1 MKRLKSALLAFSRA
15 TIGGAFWLATRSFH
29 YVEVRGL
36 EYDSKASHTYYAMA
50 HKRDL
55 DPMVL
60 VPTVVFHLG
69 WRGMAGGVHFALRG
83 DGFAPGYLA
92 RLVMYPRW
100 ISRALRLLSVGSALR
115 WLGAHPTDDL
125 LRPAEEW
132 IRELLSLG
140 NDGPAGDVFSPD
152 LIEEIAT
159 ATGEPYTQIEAC
171 SLSQLLDW
179 RYQHALQHF
188 YGPEILAGTVRR
200 SLERHVVASIKER
213 LADLDAWLWS
223 GGSLFGSPEGQLS
236 PDGKLSPINSG
247 LHRILRAA
255 PPDTR
260 IVPIFTIYDFMTV
273 GRIRIFIDFAPAI
286 EHAPALSPNEFDT
299 QLRLAWLQSARFT
312 CTQLASGFL
321 VQAHRA
327 GLSSFTLDDLADELH
342 HRAITLA
349 EAGRHVDQQ
358 LLKPRGTRKR
368 AARFLAYAVRHGVV
382 RRTGD
387 NSWVPTVTETVIK
400 VRPREVGYDQLP
412 LMYAWNELQEMLSIQ
427 MIDALPV

>member
-1 MKRLKSALLAFSRA
+1 MKRLESALLAFSRA

-29 YVEVRGL
+29 YVEVHGL
-36 EYDSKASHTYYAMA
+36 EYDSRAPHTYYGMA

-55 DPMVL
+55 DPMLL
-60 VPTVVFHLG
+60 VPTVVFHRR
-69 WRGMAGGVHFALRG
+69 WRGLAGDVHFALRG

-100 ISRALRLLSVGSALR
+100 ISRTLRLLSVGSALR
-115 WLGAHPTDDL
+115 WLGAHPSDDL

-140 NDGPAGDVFSPD
+140 SDGRAGDVLSPD
-152 LIEEIAT
+152 FLEEVAT
-159 ATGEPYTQIEAC
+159 ATGEPYRKIEDC

-188 YGPEILAGTVRR
+188 YGPEILAGNVRR
-200 SLERHVVASIKER
+200 SLERHVVARIKER

-247 LHRILRAA
+247 LHRVLRAA

-286 EHAPALSPNEFDT
+286 QHAPALSPNEFDT

-327 GLSSFTLDDLADELH
+327 ALSSFTLDDLADDLY

-349 EAGRHVDQQ
+349 AAGRHVDQQ
-358 LLKPRGTRKR
+358 LLKLYGARKR
-368 AARFLAYAVRHGVV
+368 AASFLTYAVRHRLI

-387 NSWVPTVTETVIK
+387 HRWMPTVTETVIK
-400 VRPREVGYDQLP
+400 VRPREVGYDQVP
-412 LMYAWNELQEMLSIQ
+412 LTYAWNELQEMLSIQ
-427 MIDALPV
+427 MIDVSPV